1 MWLTYHRS
9 KQSLYVCACVCE
21 YSECLHI
28 HIWIPSWKIN
38 FLEPLRDWQSVRGR
52 IARCIHT
59 LSITWPTV
67 DRPFTLLFL
76 PRRVSLI
83 IHPTNQPSIYP
94 SISGE
99 WVSEYTHCTRMF
111 VLRETDRQTD
121 MDVVEGGECGRYVY
135 IDRDT
140 NVKMLSAGP
149 TTMTTNDVNN
159 INVNNERKQRHQPTD
174 RPTVGVKPQST
185 GWGRIWMRS
194 YIVLSN
200 GNSAVDFCCL
210 CDFNCSTLRRAQ
222 ARIRICDF
230 LLCSWGRPSLV
241 SLCRFV
247 ATSLRSSHYCVYS
260 FHLVFCAF
268 TLQTE
273 DRRWN
278 GNNSQQ
284 VKSHRPRSTEHSTY
298 KRSVEV
304 NSELCWTELNW
315 QSTIEQRIPTGR
327 TTDPTTNTTAL
338 YRKTYTHSRSS
349 EYTRLL
355 SDMRNKYEYEY
366 LS

>member
-1 MWLTYHRS
+1 MWKIALICIRQPRGTAIVQELQPWRDTSHLRSPNQISIISWANWHIPKSSIESVCLDVTYLS
-9 KQSLYVCACVCE
+9 PQQTVFVCVCVCE

-121 MDVVEGGECGRYVY
+121 LDVVAGGECGRYVY

-159 INVNNERKQRHQPTD
+159 INVNNEHKQRHQPTD
-174 RPTVGVKPQST
+174 RRRQAPVNGMGPNMNAVLHSLIKWQQ
-185 GWGRIWMRS
+185 RS
-194 YIVLSN
+194 W
-200 GNSAVDFCCL
+200 
-210 CDFNCSTLRRAQ
+210 
-222 ARIRICDF
+222 
-230 LLCSWGRPSLV
+230 LLL
-241 SLCRFV
+241 FV
-247 ATSLRSSHYCVYS
+247 W
-260 FHLVFCAF
+260 F
-268 TLQTE
+268 
-273 DRRWN
+273 
-278 GNNSQQ
+278 
-284 VKSHRPRSTEHSTY
+284 
-298 KRSVEV
+298 
-304 NSELCWTELNW
+304 
-315 QSTIEQRIPTGR
+315 
-327 TTDPTTNTTAL
+327 
-338 YRKTYTHSRSS
+338 
-349 EYTRLL
+349 
-355 SDMRNKYEYEY
+355 
-366 LS
+366 